1 MKQIHILEDPVRK
14 VFFSYLIPSV
24 SATFVTS
31 IYILADTVMIGHGI
45 GAVGIAALNILL
57 PLYNTFFG
65 VGMMCGVGGS
75 VLFGVRKGQGN
86 LREAR
91 EYFTMGLL
99 MMLFIAILAS
109 LAGNLFFRPLLSF
122 LGMTSSMEAHTVPYA
137 RILVTAAPMFA
148 LSSFLQVFVRN
159 DDAPKLSMTG
169 VIAGGVTNVILDYVY
184 IFIMKW
190 GMAGAVLATVT
201 GTTLTVLILC
211 THFFSKENNLKLV
224 KNISFRK
231 IGEILGNGMSSF
243 ILEVSNGI
251 VTLLFNRQLL
261 FYIGDIGVVVYG
273 IISNTAC
280 VVISVSNGIAQTV
293 QPILSAN
300 FGAGKR
306 GRVLEARRLGLIA
319 ALSAGVVFAGSGYL
333 FPVQLS
339 HLFLEPTEEILRM
352 AVPAIHLYFASFLIG
367 EWNILYGTYFQSVVR
382 PGLSLLITLLRGV
395 ILNSILVFLL
405 PALFGVDGIWITV
418 TVSEFITA
426 LVTTY
431 LILRERKELT
441 TSVSCG

>member
-75 VLFGVRKGQGN
+75 VLFGVRKGQRN

-99 MMLFIAILAS
+99 MMLFISILAS

-122 LGMTSSMEAHTVPYA
+122 LGMTSSMEAYTVPYA
-137 RILVTAAPMFA
+137 RILVTAAPVFA

-231 IGEILGNGMSSF
+231 MGEILGNGMSSF
-243 ILEVSNGI
+243 ILEVSNGV

-339 HLFLEPTEEILRM
+339 YLFLEPTEEILRM

-431 LILRERKELT
+431 LIRRERKELT

>member
-99 MMLFIAILAS
+99 MMLFISILAS

-122 LGMTSSMEAHTVPYA
+122 LGMTSSMEAHTIPYA
-137 RILVTAAPMFA
+137 RILVTAAPVFA

-231 IGEILGNGMSSF
+231 MGEILGNGMSSF

-261 FYIGDIGVVVYG
+261 FYIGDMGVVVYG

-431 LILRERKELT
+431 LIRKERKELT

>member
-99 MMLFIAILAS
+99 MMLFISILAS

-122 LGMTSSMEAHTVPYA
+122 LGMTSSMEAHTIPYA
-137 RILVTAAPMFA
+137 RILVTAAPVFA

-231 IGEILGNGMSSF
+231 MGEILGNGMSSF
-243 ILEVSNGI
+243 ILEVSNGV

-261 FYIGDIGVVVYG
+261 FYIGDMGVVVYG

-352 AVPAIHLYFASFLIG
+352 AIPAIHLYFASFLIG

-431 LILRERKELT
+431 LIRKERKELT

>member
-75 VLFGVRKGQGN
+75 VLFGVRKGQRN

-99 MMLFIAILAS
+99 MMLFISILAS

-122 LGMTSSMEAHTVPYA
+122 LGMTSSMEAHTIPYA
-137 RILVTAAPMFA
+137 RILVTAAPVFA

-231 IGEILGNGMSSF
+231 MGEILGNGMSSF
-243 ILEVSNGI
+243 ILEVSNGV

-339 HLFLEPTEEILRM
+339 YLFLEPTEEILRM

-431 LILRERKELT
+431 LIRRERKELT

>member
-24 SATFVTS
+24 SATLVTS
-31 IYILADTVMIGHGI
+31 IYILADTVMIGRGI

-99 MMLFIAILAS
+99 MMLFISILAS

-122 LGMTSSMEAHTVPYA
+122 LGMTPSMEVHSVPYA
-137 RILVTAAPMFA
+137 RILVTAAPVFA

-159 DDAPKLSMTG
+159 DGAPKLSMVG
-169 VIAGGVTNVILDYVY
+169 VITGGVTNVILDYVY

-224 KNISFRK
+224 KNIRFRK
-231 IGEILGNGMSSF
+231 MGEILGNGMSSF
-243 ILEVSNGI
+243 ILEVSNGV

-431 LILRERKELT
+431 LIRKERKELT

>member
-1 MKQIHILEDPVRK
+1 MKQIHILEEPVRK

-99 MMLFIAILAS
+99 MMLCISILAS

-231 IGEILGNGMSSF
+231 MGEILGNGMSSF

-431 LILRERKELT
+431 LIRRERKELT

>member
-99 MMLFIAILAS
+99 MMLFISILAS
-109 LAGNLFFRPLLSF
+109 FAGNLFFRPLLSF
-122 LGMTSSMEAHTVPYA
+122 LGMTPSMEAYTVPYA
-137 RILVTAAPMFA
+137 RILVTAAPVFA

-190 GMAGAVLATVT
+190 GMTGAVLATVT

-224 KNISFRK
+224 KNIRFRK
-231 IGEILGNGMSSF
+231 MGEILGNGMSSF
-243 ILEVSNGI
+243 ILEVSNGV

-431 LILRERKELT
+431 LIRKERKELT

>member
-1 MKQIHILEDPVRK
+1 MKQIHILEDPVCK

-99 MMLFIAILAS
+99 MMLFISILAS
-109 LAGNLFFRPLLSF
+109 LVGNLFFRPLLSF

-231 IGEILGNGMSSF
+231 MGEILGNGMSSF
-243 ILEVSNGI
+243 ILEVSNGV

-261 FYIGDIGVVVYG
+261 FYIGDMGVVVYG

-431 LILRERKELT
+431 LIRRERKELT

>member
-99 MMLFIAILAS
+99 MMLFISILAS

-137 RILVTAAPMFA
+137 RILVTAAPVFA

-231 IGEILGNGMSSF
+231 MGEILGNGMSSF
-243 ILEVSNGI
+243 ILEVSNGV

-418 TVSEFITA
+418 TVSECITA

-431 LILRERKELT
+431 LIRKERKELT

>member
-1 MKQIHILEDPVRK
+1 
-14 VFFSYLIPSV
+14 
-24 SATFVTS
+24 
-31 IYILADTVMIGHGI
+31 
-45 GAVGIAALNILL
+45 
-57 PLYNTFFG
+57 
-65 VGMMCGVGGS
+65 
-75 VLFGVRKGQGN
+75 
-86 LREAR
+86 
-91 EYFTMGLL
+91 
-99 MMLFIAILAS
+99 
-109 LAGNLFFRPLLSF
+109 
-122 LGMTSSMEAHTVPYA
+122 
-137 RILVTAAPMFA
+137 
-148 LSSFLQVFVRN
+148 
-159 DDAPKLSMTG
+159 
-169 VIAGGVTNVILDYVY
+169 
-184 IFIMKW
+184 
-190 GMAGAVLATVT
+190 MAGAVLATVT

-231 IGEILGNGMSSF
+231 MGEILGNGMSSF
-243 ILEVSNGI
+243 ILEVSNGV

-339 HLFLEPTEEILRM
+339 HLFLEPTEEILIM

-431 LILRERKELT
+431 LIRKERKELT
-441 TSVSCG
+441 TLVSCG

>member
-1 MKQIHILEDPVRK
+1 M
-14 VFFSYLIPSV
+14 
-24 SATFVTS
+24 TS

-99 MMLFIAILAS
+99 MMLCISILAS

-231 IGEILGNGMSSF
+231 MGEILGNGMSSF
-243 ILEVSNGI
+243 ILEVSNGV

-261 FYIGDIGVVVYG
+261 FYIGDMGVVVYG

-352 AVPAIHLYFASFLIG
+352 AIPAIHLYFASFLIG

-431 LILRERKELT
+431 LIRKERKELT

>member
-1 MKQIHILEDPVRK
+1 MKQIHILEDPVCK

-99 MMLFIAILAS
+99 MMLFISILAS
-109 LAGNLFFRPLLSF
+109 LVGNLFFRPLLSF

-231 IGEILGNGMSSF
+231 MGEILGNGMSSF
-243 ILEVSNGI
+243 ILEVSNGV

-431 LILRERKELT
+431 LIRRERKELT

>member
-99 MMLFIAILAS
+99 MMLFISILAS
-109 LAGNLFFRPLLSF
+109 LVGNLFFRPLLSF

-231 IGEILGNGMSSF
+231 MGEILGNGMSSF

-319 ALSAGVVFAGSGYL
+319 ALSAGVIFAGSGYL

-339 HLFLEPTEEILRM
+339 HLFLEPTEEILRR

-431 LILRERKELT
+431 LIRRERKELT

>member
-99 MMLFIAILAS
+99 MMLFISILAS

-231 IGEILGNGMSSF
+231 MGEILGNGMSSF
-243 ILEVSNGI
+243 ILEVSNGV

-319 ALSAGVVFAGSGYL
+319 ALSAGVIFAGSGYL

-405 PALFGVDGIWITV
+405 PALLGVDGIWITV

-431 LILRERKELT
+431 LIRRERKELT

>member
-45 GAVGIAALNILL
+45 GAVGIASLNILL

-99 MMLFIAILAS
+99 MMLFISILAS

-231 IGEILGNGMSSF
+231 MGEILGNGMSSF

-431 LILRERKELT
+431 LIRRERKELT

>member
-99 MMLFIAILAS
+99 MMLCISILAS

-231 IGEILGNGMSSF
+231 MGEILGNGMSSF

-431 LILRERKELT
+431 LIRRERKELT

>member
-24 SATFVTS
+24 SATLVTS
-31 IYILADTVMIGHGI
+31 IYILADTVMIGRGI

-91 EYFTMGLL
+91 EYFNMGLI
-99 MMLFIAILAS
+99 MMLFISILAS

-122 LGMTSSMEAHTVPYA
+122 LGMTPSMEVHSVPYA
-137 RILVTAAPMFA
+137 RILVTAAPVFA

-159 DDAPKLSMTG
+159 DGAPKLSMVG
-169 VIAGGVTNVILDYVY
+169 VITGGVTNVILDYVY

-190 GMAGAVLATVT
+190 GMAGAFLANVT
-201 GTTLTVLILC
+201 GTTLNVLILC

-224 KNISFRK
+224 KNIRFRK
-231 IGEILGNGMSSF
+231 MGEILGNGMSSF
-243 ILEVSNGI
+243 ILEVSNGV

-431 LILRERKELT
+431 LIRKERKELT

>member
-1 MKQIHILEDPVRK
+1 MKQIHILEEPVRK

-99 MMLFIAILAS
+99 MMLFISILAS
-109 LAGNLFFRPLLSF
+109 LVGNLFFRPLLSF

-231 IGEILGNGMSSF
+231 MGEILGNGMSSF
-243 ILEVSNGI
+243 ILEVSNGV

-431 LILRERKELT
+431 LIRRERKELT